1 VCAPQVLVANAAA
14 FFWSAY
20 VSWVMRPKEA
30 KA

>member
-1 VCAPQVLVANAAA
+1 VLVANAAA